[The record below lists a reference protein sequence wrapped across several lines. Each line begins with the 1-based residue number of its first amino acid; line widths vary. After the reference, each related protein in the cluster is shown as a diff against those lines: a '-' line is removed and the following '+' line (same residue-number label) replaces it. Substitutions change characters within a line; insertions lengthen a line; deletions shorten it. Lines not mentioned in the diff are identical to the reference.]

1 MKNAKIK
8 VLWSN
13 YFKDLFTP
21 EQIEWAKQGLFEE
34 GIEESENEI
43 DDYIYREN
51 DYEFEDFRRYMDYL
65 MKNKNQMLAKGSV
78 GRWNGSY
85 EGGKI
90 INTFRE
96 LLDLFED
103 CDYIKFEDENGH
115 LYVTG
120 SHQDGSIYI
129 EVKELTQKGEDYAD
143 RHEYDMS
150 DRNLHE
156 KLWNSSNYS
165 RLFRYE

>member
-1 MKNAKIK
+1 MKRQII
-8 VLWSN
+8 WSN
-13 YFKDLFTP
+13 YCNDMFTQ
-21 EQIEWAKQGLFEE
+21 EAMEDTKEYLLE
-34 GIEESENEI
+34 ENEEVTEEDI
-43 DDYIYREN
+43 ENQIYAQNDLDFEVISDYIKYQFN
-51 DYEFEDFRRYMDYL
+51 
-65 MKNKNQMLAKGSV
+65 NKGKLLAVGTV
-78 GRWNGSY
+78 GRWNGTF

-90 INTFRE
+90 IDTFRD

-115 LYVTG
+115 FYVTG
-120 SHQDGSIYI
+120 SHHDGSISV

-150 DRNLHE
+150 DRNLHK

-165 RLFRYE
+165 RLFRYDW

>member
-1 MKNAKIK
+1 MRQT
-8 VLWSN
+8 LFSN
-13 YFKDLFTP
+13 YWSDIFSD
-21 EQIEWAKQGLFEE
+21 ENIEDAKEYLGEE
-34 GIEESENEI
+34 KEEVTEEDIEN
-43 DDYIYREN
+43 YIYN
-51 DYEFEDFRRYMDYL
+51 QNDCDYEVISEYIKYQFNDKGKL
-65 MKNKNQMLAKGSV
+65 LAVGTV
-78 GRWNGSY
+78 GRWDGTF

-96 LLDLFED
+96 LLDIFED

-120 SHQDGSIYI
+120 SHHDGSISV

-150 DRNLHE
+150 DRELHK

-165 RLFRYE
+165 RLFRYDW